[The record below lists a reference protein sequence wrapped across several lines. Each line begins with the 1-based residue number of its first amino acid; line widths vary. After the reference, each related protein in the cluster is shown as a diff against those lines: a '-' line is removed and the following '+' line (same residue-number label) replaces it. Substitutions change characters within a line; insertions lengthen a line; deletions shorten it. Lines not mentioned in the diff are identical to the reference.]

1 MPDVLDDAR
10 NLIESR
16 LAEIEAEV
24 KQLENAV
31 ASMGEESVPRRR
43 DPGRA
48 PKVAAASQ
56 LKSGPRKRRPLKRAR
71 RGQRQAELLT
81 AIKKMSGASA
91 SELADAIGIGS
102 NQVHPLIRKAEAG
115 GQIKKKGQGYA
126 LKGNTR

>member
-1 MPDVLDDAR
+1 MPDLLDDAR

-16 LAEIEAEV
+16 LAEIEAEA
-24 KQLENAV
+24 KQLEKAV

-48 PKVAAASQ
+48 PKAVAASQ
-56 LKSGPRKRRPLKRAR
+56 LKSGPRKRRPPKRAN

-102 NQVHPLIRKAEAG
+102 NQVHALLRKAEADG
-115 GQIKKKGQGYA
+115 KIEKKGQGFT
-126 LKGNTR
+126 LKK